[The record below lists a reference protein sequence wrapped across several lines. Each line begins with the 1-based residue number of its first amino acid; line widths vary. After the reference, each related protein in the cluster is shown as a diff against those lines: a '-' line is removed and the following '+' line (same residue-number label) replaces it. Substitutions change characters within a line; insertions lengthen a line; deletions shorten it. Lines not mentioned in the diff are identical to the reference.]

1 MAEMDSGS
9 SALWVMD
16 QDCRGCNASTAHL
29 YDAGAST
36 THRDLGSDFKIQYG
50 IGAVACNA
58 ISDTVVFGDITMD
71 DYTFGSCYGE
81 IDLFYPERYSCSLL

>member
-9 SALWVMD
+9 SVLWVID

-29 YDAGAST
+29 YDADASS
-36 THRDLGSDFKIQYG
+36 THKDLGSDIKIQYG

-58 ISDTVVFGDITMD
+58 ISDTVVFGDTSMN

-81 IDLFYPERYSCSLL
+81 IDLFYPERYCGLLL